1 MYHWHCPWIPLWNH
15 EIYVLYKAGNPCKAF
30 TVQDWCLQQHPGI
43 MFFVH
48 GPRVGQ
54 LTARLSSLVG
64 KTSFAFFAVFAFGL
78 TDCGATRSVPQDQ
91 TIRNETGAILISW
104 SSIAT
109 DPIPFPTSPLPRESL
124 IPLLFHCSVPASRD
138 AVSVPGPWPAVSR
151 HSCPQ
156 HFTYIFLVPFHSYMS
171 MWLETMVVK
180 KAIFLSGYIWE

>member
-1 MYHWHCPWIPLWNH
+1 
-15 EIYVLYKAGNPCKAF
+15 
-30 TVQDWCLQQHPGI
+30 

-54 LTARLSSLVG
+54 LTARLSPLVG

-109 DPIPFPTSPLPRESL
+109 DPIPLAHLP
-124 IPLLFHCSVPASRD
+124 PASWITYPVT
-138 AVSVPGPWPAVSR
+138 VSLLSTCVTWCSHRPSCLPTLVSR
-151 HSCPQ
+151 ALHV
-156 HFTYIFLVPFHSYMS
+156 HISYPIS
-171 MWLETMVVK
+171 QLHVCVTRNPGCQEGDISVWLHLRV
-180 KAIFLSGYIWE
+180 I